1 MPKQAVNVKNGA
13 LFKAV
18 DDEED
23 RLEELLRFGRDIVY
37 ELRRLGS
44 SDPLRE
50 RKRATL
56 AAIGH
61 FDAAA
66 AAIDAAALG
75 AFAEGEG
82 LEALSAYCLPYMR
95 FDRSPEGEYGF
106 WPDLETLE
114 EDASNGDGVIK
125 VTAGDAWPPLWTSEG
140 RDLNFVVEV
149 NDHGN
154 VTLYSRRRVEVWSCV

>member
-1 MPKQAVNVKNGA
+1 MSKQTVNVKNGP
-13 LFKAV
+13 LFRAI

-23 RLEELLRFGRDIVY
+23 RKEELLRFGRDIVY
-37 ELRRLGS
+37 ELRRLVS
-44 SDPLRE
+44 NDTLRE
-50 RKRATL
+50 RRLATL
-56 AAIGH
+56 AAIGS

-66 AAIDAAALG
+66 AAEDEDALN

-95 FDRSPEGEYGF
+95 FDRSPDGEYGF
-106 WPDLETLE
+106 WPDLETLD

-125 VTAGDAWPPLWTSEG
+125 VNAGDAWPPLWTPDG
-140 RDLNFVVEV
+140 RELSFIVEV

-154 VTLYSRRRVEVWSCV
+154 LTLFSRRRVEVWSCV